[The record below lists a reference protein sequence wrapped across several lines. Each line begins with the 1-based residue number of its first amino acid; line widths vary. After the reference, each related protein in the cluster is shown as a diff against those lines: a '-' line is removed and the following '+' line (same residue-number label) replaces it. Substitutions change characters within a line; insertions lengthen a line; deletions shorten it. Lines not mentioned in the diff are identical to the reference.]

1 MSATSLEMLSLM
13 PLCLQSPMAPPPS
26 LPGASTADQSTRGSN
41 EKHYIIVC
49 VCGGKHYNN
58 SQNLFQRGEKINYLI
73 KITHDACKELWLLP
87 AASHP
92 PPAGRGG
99 GCCRDAAPPAGQSWV
114 PPPEAASGR
123 SDEPRILQELDE
135 DLVDELVLRDGLD
148 HEHPLLPEESQHRGH
163 LHLFI
168 ML

>member
-1 MSATSLEMLSLM
+1 M
-13 PLCLQSPMAPPPS
+13 
-26 LPGASTADQSTRGSN
+26 
-41 EKHYIIVC
+41 
-49 VCGGKHYNN
+49 
-58 SQNLFQRGEKINYLI
+58 
-73 KITHDACKELWLLP
+73 HDACKELWLLP

-99 GCCRDAAPPAGQSWV
+99 RCCLEAAPPLQDRAGSLLQKLH
-114 PPPEAASGR
+114 PQR
-123 SDEPRILQELDE
+123 SDEPGILQELDE

-148 HEHPLLPEESQHRGH
+148 HEHPLLPEEPQHRGH